1 MFFKPSLWGYIVLVG
16 SKHQVSYIYLVLKT
30 RMAIS
35 IVDHELPYDT
45 HNLYDV
51 TFYNDQ
57 IHTLVTHSAPMVESW
72 LSEIMPIINENP
84 IVGLDVEWRPNFNSN
99 SDHPIATLQLC
110 VDHRCLIFQL
120 IHAQNIPQSLF
131 DFLANGSYKF
141 VGAGIQNDTEKLL
154 LDYDLKVTNTVN
166 LGALAATKLGRSEL
180 KNAGLK
186 GLSKEVLRKELQKSR
201 KVTMSRWDNEWLT
214 CNQVQYA
221 CIDAFISSEIG
232 RQLTAMA

>member
-1 MFFKPSLWGYIVLVG
+1 MTLCLLSPKARSHGTVIQLQPNFLP
-16 SKHQVSYIYLVLKT
+16 

-84 IVGLDVEWRPNFNSN
+84 IVGLDVEWRPNFNRN

-166 LGALAATKLGRSEL
+166 LGALAATKLGKREL

-186 GLSKEVLRKELQKSR
+186 GLSKEVLGKELQKSS